1 MIRGIDVLNQ
11 SDHKKIYFILI
22 CLIPFLSWDRQ
33 NGERACTIH
42 GEETLYNQEP
52 RYFSGSDYEI
62 GTQRAKV
69 YRYEMKAWE
78 GQYQKLLDGSNG
90 SALKLAFHF
99 RLTEIQDH
107 FPFLL
112 DEWRGMADGSGIPF
126 EDIALV
132 EMGEGDIRRIA
143 GLEVYGE
150 DGGKDHPESCS
161 AFAMAHSDRGP
172 ILGKTSDTH
181 GLNTEKIF
189 DIEIVEY
196 ADSYR
201 LLMCGYGILNDQGLA
216 VGDANAHYRV
226 YTRSGSGRA
235 KDLALIVARY
245 CPDVDSAL
253 SYLQQYI
260 VTDDGRHLCVA
271 DKSGKAAAVEL
282 GNGDLKNIRMADS
295 TGYVYVT
302 NTSPSDSMR
311 IHDTNDEDY
320 RQNSDSRLA
329 TFERMFSDPGFE
341 FTFDNAKAIITDHDT
356 VGAICQHGDEYEW
369 QWHTVR
375 SRLILPAEGKYYLL
389 AKGDETGSWHPC
401 LNDWREYEFETAT
414 SIEPKAVALRPE
426 SMKLEQN
433 YPNPF
438 NSQTTI
444 SYILMKDEYVE
455 VTVYNLNGLKVKVL
469 KSTVEPKGN
478 HSVVWDGTD
487 ESGIMVASGLYYYQ
501 LKTKNEILTKRMTLI
516 K

>member
-1 MIRGIDVLNQ
+1 M
-11 SDHKKIYFILI
+11 K
-22 CLIPFLSWDRQ
+22 
-33 NGERACTIH
+33 
-42 GEETLYNQEP
+42 GEETLYNKEP
-52 RYFSGSDYEI
+52 YYFSGSDYEI

-69 YRYEMKAWE
+69 YRNEMKAWE
-78 GQYQKLLDGSNG
+78 GRYQKLLGGPNSP
-90 SALKLAFHF
+90 ALKLAFQF
-99 RLTEIQDH
+99 RLTELRGK
-107 FPFLL
+107 FPCLL
-112 DEWRGMADGSGIPF
+112 EEWRGMADGSGIIF
-126 EDIALV
+126 EDIALA
-132 EMGEGDIRRIA
+132 EMGEDDIWRIA
-143 GLEVYGE
+143 GLDVNGE
-150 DGGKDHPESCS
+150 KENLDHLELCS
-161 AFAMAHSDRGP
+161 AFAMTHSDFGP

-196 ADSYR
+196 TDSYR
-201 LLMCGYGILNDQGLA
+201 LMMCGYGILNDQGLA
-216 VGDANAHYRV
+216 VGDANAHYRE
-226 YTRSGSGRA
+226 YSRSGTGRA

-253 SYLQQYI
+253 SYLQQYT
-260 VTDDGRHLCVA
+260 VTDDGRHLCFA
-271 DKSGKAAAVEL
+271 DKSGKAVAVEV
-282 GNGDLKNIRMADS
+282 GNGELKNIRRADS

-341 FTFDNAKAIITDHDT
+341 FTFDNAKAIITNHDT
-356 VGAICQHGDEYEW
+356 VGAICQHGDEYPW

-375 SRLILPAEGKYYLL
+375 ARLILPAEGKYYLL

-401 LNDWREYEFETAT
+401 LNDWREYEFEMAT
-414 SIEPKAVALRPE
+414 SVETKPLALRPE
-426 SMKLEQN
+426 GMKLEQN

-438 NSQTTI
+438 NAQTRI
-444 SYILMKDEYVE
+444 SYALLKDENIE
-455 VTVYNLNGLKVKVL
+455 ITVFNLNGQKVKVL
-469 KSTVEPKGN
+469 KSTVEPEGN

-487 ESGIMVASGLYYYQ
+487 ESGIMVGSGMYYYQ
-501 LKTKNEILTKRMTLI
+501 LKTKNEILTKRMTFI